1 LQNVRNGVR
10 IFVMFGECKEW
21 SAIENN
27 HSITT
32 LKKICFFPI
41 FLFSRRIC
49 LFVTKFVVGF
59 SLFLPQNGSKSGI
72 FGILKKYYTIIAN
85 FC

>member
-1 LQNVRNGVR
+1 MRNGVR
-10 IFVMFGECKEW
+10 IFFVVFGECKEW

-41 FLFSRRIC
+41 FPVFAKNLPFYDKIC
-49 LFVTKFVVGF
+49 RMFLAVFAPKKAQKGAFLA
-59 SLFLPQNGSKSGI
+59 SLKNI
-72 FGILKKYYTIIAN
+72 ILYQ
-85 FC
+85 